1 MTVCSPSE
9 YLWVKPVVPR
19 NLCNVSSFHDLNPVV
34 RKAEEGMPALSGAC
48 SCEGPSY
55 RRLRRMLPCMHLPRS
70 RPIRQ
75 INAEFPH
82 RPDREHATTAQPT
95 LFRGGKIFTI
105 QPF

>member
-1 MTVCSPSE
+1 
-9 YLWVKPVVPR
+9 
-19 NLCNVSSFHDLNPVV
+19 
-34 RKAEEGMPALSGAC
+34 
-48 SCEGPSY
+48 
-55 RRLRRMLPCMHLPRS
+55 MHLPRS